1 MVCVVEVGT
10 VIEPPLGEG
19 TYWQPV
25 PQEIISAVDQ
35 VNVPEATPPKEIVVE
50 VLDDVTP
57 LKVTLQDVP
66 LASPLSVKVTV

>member
-1 MVCVVEVGT
+1 MVEVGT
-10 VIEPPLGEG
+10 VIDPPLGEA

-25 PQEIISAVDQ
+25 PQETVGAVDQ

-50 VLDDVTP
+50 VLDDVAP